1 MKIIFAAGGTGGH
14 LYPAIAIADK
24 IKDRNKNN
32 DKDFLF
38 LISNRGIERDIL
50 LKAGYS
56 NFIEQDITGF
66 AGRGLR
72 AKIISI
78 VKLFKSVKD
87 IYSLIDRDDKVII
100 TGGFVSAPVAIVAK
114 LKRVDLY
121 LHEQNKV
128 MGVVNRFFAS
138 MSRKVFLSFELSGS
152 KLKNAIITG
161 NPIREIFNNIPLK
174 KSYSGKLLIIGG
186 SQGSRLLN
194 SVVASSAERLM
205 KEGKQI
211 VHVTGKKLY
220 DESKLLYGNRLSTYK
235 NQIEVLPY
243 IDNISDYLDDADIII
258 SRSGSGAVFEILASR
273 RVAIYIPFKAAT
285 GNHQYYNS
293 KDVVDRGVALMI
305 TEDNLS
311 MDSLYQ
317 SIVKVEANFDDY
329 LAKLRSVTVTDS
341 ASIIVSEVF
350 N

>member
-24 IKDRNKNN
+24 IKDKH
-32 DKDFLF
+32 KDILF
-38 LISNRGIERDIL
+38 LVSNRGIEREIL
-50 LKAGYS
+50 LKAGYD
-56 NFIEQDITGF
+56 NFIEQDVTGF
-66 AGRGLR
+66 VGSGIV
-72 AKIISI
+72 AKFISI
-78 VKLFKSVKD
+78 FKLLKSVKG
-87 IYSLIDRDDKVII
+87 IYSLINRDDKVII
-100 TGGFVSAPVAIVAK
+100 TGGFASAPAAIVAK

-128 MGVVNRFFAS
+128 MGLVNRIFAS
-138 MSRKVFLSFELSGS
+138 MSDKVFLSFDLSDN
-152 KLKNAIITG
+152 KLKNSIITG
-161 NPIREIFNNIPLK
+161 NPIRDTFNNISVK
-174 KSYSGKLLIIGG
+174 KDYSGKLLVLGG

-194 SVVASSAERLM
+194 NVIALVAERLI
-205 KEGKQI
+205 KEGKRL
-211 VHVTGKKLY
+211 VHVTGRKLY
-220 DESKLLYGNRLSTYK
+220 DESKLLYGDKLSVYK
-235 NQIEVLPY
+235 DKLELLPY

-293 KDVVDRGVALMI
+293 KDVVDRGLAEMI

-311 MDSLYQ
+311 AESLYL
-317 SIVKVEANFDDY
+317 SIAKVEDNFDDY
-329 LAKLRSVTVTDS
+329 LDRLKSVTVTDS
-341 ASIIVSEVF
+341 AKLIVNEVF